1 MPELGVNIQFAAA
14 WLRAFTSSPNDVVT
28 FYDDEFDFADPPQ
41 NRFIRNDLKQLKR
54 VIRPLS
60 NKNPDNGLG
69 VHRLEAIE
77 YLGDQNAGLVH
88 WRWSIEH
95 ADRVYGIDAGRRPV
109 QTTGM
114 SYHIY
119 RHGKILREIVYS
131 DQIRVACSL
140 GLPVHRGRDAREPFG
155 DLRCGFEPVTTRH

>member
-1 MPELGVNIQFAAA
+1 MNIQFAAA
-14 WLRAFTSSPNDVVT
+14 WLRAFTCSPDDVAT
-28 FYDDEFDFADPPQ
+28 FYDDAFDFADPPQ
-41 NRFIRNDLKQLKR
+41 DRFICGDLQLLKR

-88 WRWSIEH
+88 WRWTVEY
-95 ADRVYGIDAGRRPV
+95 ADRVFGIDAGRRPV

-119 RHGKILREIVYS
+119 QHGKIRREIVYS
-131 DQIRVACSL
+131 DQIRVARTL
-140 GLPVHRGRDAREPFG
+140 GLPVHRSRDAQGPFA
-155 DLRCGFEPVTTRH
+155 DLRSGFEPVTTRH